1 MRLSLDVYFNA
12 SDNPYSDAHVTGS
25 VLGAGIKDTGVM
37 FGTKGQ
43 IVTINETDGSYSIAA
58 TVSNV
63 ESVPAKSFV
72 ILKK

>member
-1 MRLSLDVYFNA
+1 
-12 SDNPYSDAHVTGS
+12 
-25 VLGAGIKDTGVM
+25 M

-43 IVTINETDGSYSIAA
+43 IVTIDETNGTYSIAA